1 MPIHDRPYTPLAIE
15 NLADLGASYDDLDMI
30 GAAVKEL
37 AVNPEAGNPVG
48 FIFWGKKLFQYQV
61 GRYKLNYT
69 FTNGQLSVE
78 SVIV

>member
-15 NLADLGASYDDLDMI
+15 NLADLGASEDDLDMI
-30 GAAVKEL
+30 IAAVKEL
-37 AVNPEAGNPVG
+37 TANPEAGYPVG
-48 FIFWGKKLFQYQV
+48 FIYSGKKLFQYRV

-69 FTNGQLSVE
+69 FTNGELSVE